1 MKRKLKKLSVTIDE
15 KTFEKLKEDAEKSLC
30 SISLIV
36 RDALREYYE
45 NKNKQQRRTKWQ
57 KT

>member
-15 KTFEKLKEDAEKSLC
+15 QTFEKLKKDADESLC

-36 RDALREYYE
+36 RDALREYYQNRE
-45 NKNKQQRRTKWQ
+45 NNKRRVR
-57 KT
+57 

>member
-45 NKNKQQRRTKWQ
+45 NKNKQQRRTK
-57 KT
+57 